1 MGKASAARPIT
12 WVGMDAHM
20 DSLKVSRTCGTT
32 AGLDDWELEYT
43 PLAVRKFARRLR
55 REAGDGEI
63 RCCYEAGPIGF
74 TLKRLLEDSGQGIIC
89 EVVAPSL
96 IPVKPGDRIK
106 TDRRDARK
114 LVQLLRAG
122 ALTEVHPPSPEQEAV
137 RDLCR
142 CREDA
147 KQDLLRAK
155 HRLSKFLLRRGLIW
169 RETRAWSK
177 RHWAWIHGLDMSHQ
191 ADRQVFDSYRQ
202 AIEQILDRV
211 RTLESAIN
219 EAGQQDP
226 YRAAV
231 GALRCYRGIDTV
243 TAVTIVAEIHDVGR
257 FPTARSFM
265 AYLGLVP
272 SEHSSGGKTQR
283 GTITKTGNAH
293 VRRVLVEAAWNQQ
306 HKPAV
311 GLLLRRRR
319 EGQPSWAIRQAD
331 RAMRRLHTKYAR
343 MLHRGKPRG
352 TIAVAIAR
360 ELAGFVLLTL
370 QTSAAAS

>member
-1 MGKASAARPIT
+1 MGKASAVCPIT

-20 DSLKVSRTCGTT
+20 KSIKVSRMSGVAPAT
-32 AGLDDWELEYT
+32 DDWELDYT
-43 PLAVRKFARRLR
+43 PPAVRRFARRLR
-55 REAGDGEI
+55 RDAGNGEI
-63 RCCYEAGPIGF
+63 RCCYEAGPVGF
-74 TLKRLLEDSGQGIIC
+74 TLKRLLEDSGQGIVC

-114 LVQLLRAG
+114 LVQLFRAG

-147 KQDLLRAK
+147 KQDLLRAR

-169 RETRAWSK
+169 REGSAWSL
-177 RHWAWIHGLDMSHQ
+177 RHWAWIRAIHPSHE
-191 ADRQVFDSYRQ
+191 ADAQVLGSYRQ
-202 AIEQILDRV
+202 AIEQLLDRV
-211 RTLESAIN
+211 KDLDSAIAH
-219 EAGQQDP
+219 AGEQEP

-231 GALRCYRGIDTV
+231 GALRCYRGIDTI
-243 TAVTIVAEIHDVGR
+243 TAVTVVAEIHDVSR
-257 FPTARSFM
+257 FHTARELM
-265 AYLGLVP
+265 AFLGLVP
-272 SEHSSGGKTQR
+272 SEHSSGGKTHR
-283 GTITKTGNAH
+283 GRITKTGNAH
-293 VRRVLVEAAWNQQ
+293 VRRVLVEAAWNQK

-311 GLLLRRRR
+311 GSTLRRRR
-319 EGQPSWAIRQAD
+319 KGQPAWAVTQAD
-331 RAMRRLHTKYAR
+331 RAMRRLHGRYER

-352 TIAVAIAR
+352 TVIVAVAR
-360 ELAGFVLLTL
+360 ELAGFIWSTL

>member
-1 MGKASAARPIT
+1 MDKATAARPIT

-20 DSLKVSRTCGTT
+20 KSIKISRMSGTAPGT
-32 AGLDDWELEYT
+32 DDWELEYS
-43 PLAVRKFARRLR
+43 PPAVRRCARRLR
-55 REAGDGEI
+55 REAGEGEI

-74 TLKRLLEDSGQGIIC
+74 TLKRLLEDSGQGIVC

-169 RETRAWSK
+169 RDTKAWSK
-177 RHWAWIHGLDMSHQ
+177 RHWAWIRGLEMSHQ
-191 ADRQVFDSYRQ
+191 ADRQVFDSYRR

-211 RTLESAIN
+211 RELESAIA
-219 EAGQQDP
+219 EAAQQDP
-226 YRAAV
+226 YRAPV
-231 GALRCYRGIDTV
+231 GVLRCYRGIDTV

-257 FPTARSFM
+257 FPKTRSFM

-272 SEHSSGGKTQR
+272 SEHSSGGKTRR

-311 GLLLRRRR
+311 GLALRRRR
-319 EGQPSWAIRQAD
+319 EGQPTWAIAQAD
-331 RAMRRLHTKYAR
+331 HAMSRLHRRYAR

-360 ELAGFVLLTL
+360 ELAGFILSTL
-370 QTSAAAS
+370 QTTAAVA